1 MSYTLIIGN
10 KNYSSWS
17 LRPWLVLRAAGIA
30 FDETLIALHS
40 EEFDAEIRSR
50 KRSPNGRVPV
60 LIDGATTVWD
70 SLAICEYLA
79 ERHAGLWPDA
89 AAARAHARCACAEMH
104 SGFGAMRQWLPM
116 NVRRRYPLAALRSDV
131 AADVGRVQSLW
142 AEARERFGAG
152 GPYLYGAF
160 SIADA
165 YFAPVVFRFQ
175 TYGVAASAIGAQ
187 YMATMLAHPAMQ
199 QWAADAQAERMV
211 VADEEP
217 ETLYGA
223 R

>member
-1 MSYTLIIGN
+1 
-10 KNYSSWS
+10 
-17 LRPWLVLRAAGIA
+17 
-30 FDETLIALHS
+30 
-40 EEFDAEIRSR
+40 
-50 KRSPNGRVPV
+50 
-60 LIDGATTVWD
+60 
-70 SLAICEYLA
+70 
-79 ERHAGLWPDA
+79 
-89 AAARAHARCACAEMH
+89 
-104 SGFGAMRQWLPM
+104 MRQWLPM